1 MKQLKTQLAG
11 VAKALSAAAVL
22 GFAAQ
27 AGAAEITWDRLLNA
41 DKDPNNWLMYHGS
54 FKGWHYSAL
63 DQINK
68 NNVKNLHVAWV
79 HTPSASKRGIQSFP
93 IVADGILYYTSST
106 GQVWALDA
114 ASGAFIWKYQA
125 KIDQERA
132 EGTFYNPYNRGLALG
147 YGKVYIGTVDGRM
160 IALDQ
165 KTGQVVWDNMIL
177 TVEKGNK
184 GFTGAPVIVK
194 DKVLIGANGGELSGC
209 CGPIF
214 AVNAQTG
221 EVEWQF
227 DTVGGD
233 ERSRASWGNDSWKV
247 GGGGGWMTGSYDPAT
262 NSVWWGTANP
272 APDYDWAGENWMTE
286 GPRPG
291 TNLYSSSVVVLD
303 ADSGNLKAYFSEMPH
318 DAWDFDAAPG
328 EFVQLDRG
336 GKRYMVHPNKGGV
349 MFVYNADPNMANAD
363 QVLKVEN
370 AYMIGKTY
378 NFIKGVNAK
387 TGELIGRRELPL
399 GKHTNVCP
407 AIDGAISWNT
417 GAYNPNTG
425 LYYKITQEWCFDIEV
440 QKVDRPADF
449 SGQAYFGASWTAKHP
464 EGRQA
469 FGTVQA
475 FDPIT
480 SRKKWEVEL
489 KYPPLASLLA
499 TKGGLVFVPGADGT
513 FYALDAD
520 SGAKLWQHNNGI
532 GHHGGVISYTAK
544 GKQYIAVVTGWGSHV
559 SGNFCPLFGEPFC
572 SMATDAGQLMVF
584 SLN

>member
-1 MKQLKTQLAG
+1 MKRWKTQLVG
-11 VAKALSAAAVL
+11 VAAAL
-22 GFAAQ
+22 GFGFAMQ
-27 AGAAEITWDRLLNA
+27 AGAADITWDRLANA

-54 FKGWHYSAL
+54 FKGWHYSGL

-68 NNVKNLHVAWV
+68 NSVKNLGIAWI
-79 HTPSASKRGIQSFP
+79 HTPAASKRGVQSFP
-93 IVADGILYYTSST
+93 IAADGVLYYTSAS
-106 GQVWALDA
+106 GQVYALD
-114 ASGAFIWKYQA
+114 GATGTKIWAYKA

-160 IALDQ
+160 IALDA
-165 KTGQVVWDNMIL
+165 KTGEVVWDNMIL
-177 TVEKGNK
+177 SVEKGNK

-194 DKVLIGANGGELSGC
+194 DKVLIGSNGGELSGC

-214 AVNAQTG
+214 AVNAETG

-227 DTVGGD
+227 DTIGAD
-233 ERSRASWGNDSWKV
+233 ERSRSSWGNDSWKI

-303 ADSGNLKAYFSEMPH
+303 ADTGNLKAYFSEMPH
-318 DAWDFDAAPG
+318 DAWDFDSAVG
-328 EFVQLDRG
+328 EFVQIDRG
-336 GKRYMVHPNKGGV
+336 GKRYMLHPNKGGIL
-349 MFVYNADPNMANAD
+349 FTYNADPDKATD

-370 AYMIGKTY
+370 ATAIGKTFNY
-378 NFIKGVNAK
+378 IKGVDAK
-387 TGELIGRRELPL
+387 TGQLIGRRELPL

-417 GAYNPNTG
+417 GAYSPATG
-425 LYYKITQEWCFDIEV
+425 LYYKVTQEFCFDIEV
-440 QKVDRPADF
+440 QKVDRPADY
-449 SGQAYFGASWTAKHP
+449 SGQAYFGASWTTRPPADRP
-464 EGRQA
+464 A

-475 FDPIT
+475 RDPV
-480 SRKKWEVEL
+480 SHKLKWEVEF
-489 KYPPLASLLA
+489 KYPPLASLMS

-520 SGAKLWQHNNGI
+520 NGSKLWQHNNGI
-532 GHHGGVISYTAK
+532 GHHGGVISYSAK
-544 GKQYIAVVTGWGSHV
+544 GKQYVAVVTGWGSHV
-559 SGNFCPLFGEPFC
+559 SGNFCPLYGEPFC
-572 SMATDAGQLMVF
+572 SMPTDAGQLLVF
-584 SLN
+584 SLK